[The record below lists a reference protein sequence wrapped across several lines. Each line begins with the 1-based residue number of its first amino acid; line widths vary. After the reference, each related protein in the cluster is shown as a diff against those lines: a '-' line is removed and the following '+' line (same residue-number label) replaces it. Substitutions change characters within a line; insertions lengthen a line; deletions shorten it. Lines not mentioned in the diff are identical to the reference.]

1 MQQLPSLGSDGGFAD
16 DRDECG
22 DGGDASPPVAL
33 TDPQTVE
40 GADPETVAES
50 DTAGIG
56 PTIAETIVQWREHGL
71 AKQDPVRFRFIEAL
85 ARRAAGCSG
94 DARRVLDARLL
105 QALESY
111 RSKGA
116 AKAKMAA
123 EPADASANAAT
134 NAFTDASTDAP
145 PNASAIATATPDSLA
160 ALLRELA
167 TDKPS
172 AGELKAVG
180 NFRSTWTRM
189 GVEQRLRQSRA
200 KVPGN
205 AGPLNSHALIL
216 RSLTLMREL
225 SPEYLTRFIGHV
237 DALLWLEQANGG
249 QSVLQNDVLG
259 AEPEKP
265 AKKTA
270 SRRRQAPPAP
280 KAE

>member
-1 MQQLPSLGSDGGFAD
+1 MQQLQSPGSDSGAAD
-16 DRDECG
+16 DG
-22 DGGDASPPVAL
+22 SGGGNASPTVVLTNPQFVAQA
-33 TDPQTVE
+33 TE
-40 GADPETVAES
+40 ETTAES
-50 DTAGIG
+50 TAAATGS
-56 PTIAETIVQWREHGL
+56 TIAETIAQWREHGL
-71 AKQDPVRFRFIEAL
+71 AKLDPVRFRFIEAL

-94 DARRVLDARLL
+94 DARQVLDARLL

-116 AKAKMAA
+116 AKAKIAA
-123 EPADASANAAT
+123 EPADASA
-134 NAFTDASTDAP
+134 DASV
-145 PNASAIATATPDSLA
+145 NASADPSANPTTTPDSLA
-160 ALLRELA
+160 DLLRELA

-205 AGPLNSHALIL
+205 AGPLNSHALVL

-265 AKKTA
+265 AKKAA
-270 SRRRQAPPAP
+270 SRRRQTPPAS
-280 KAE
+280 KGD